1 MAATESGFFCLPL
14 KYFSY
19 HFAFFGVT
27 VSGKSRCAM
36 NLAVKAENAGLNLRI
51 LDVEG
56 EWKNIIPKLQKEVG
70 YYEVD
75 SNLKV
80 NPFELDDLGLT
91 KLLLRETI
99 FKGIELEY
107 QDLSPQM
114 NFLLDKCLLVSK
126 NIPELIHNII
136 HYHPDTP
143 CRLRNLDATRTA
155 LLTRLTPYRD
165 NPILRRIF
173 FVKRS
178 SIAPG
183 SFQDKNLIVDL
194 HNLDKK
200 VAYKREL
207 RLIYNCLTTTYLR
220 EALNREETSTI
231 SNMFI
236 ADEAQLLVP
245 RILKKAIVTDTW
257 VTTDFATRL
266 RKRGESLVIIS
277 QSPSNI
283 EDDIRKNAQNVFV
296 FRLQDPKD
304 IRAMAGML
312 GYVQLMKSPIWQVS
326 SRTWRTEGQ

>member
-1 MAATESGFFCLPL
+1 
-14 KYFSY
+14 
-19 HFAFFGVT
+19 
-27 VSGKSRCAM
+27 M